1 MLWGCRGAEREHES
15 VHTSDSKLLTL
26 MAFLSL
32 NGSRGQT
39 RFNLFREV
47 LMTAE

>member
-15 VHTSDSKLLTL
+15 AHTSESKLLTL

-32 NGSRGQT
+32 NSSEGQT
-39 RFNLFREV
+39 QFNLFMEV
-47 LMTAE
+47 PMTAE